1 MKSMTGY
8 GYIKGNIGG
17 IKSACEVYTLNHRF
31 QELTLNLP
39 EGLTHYRM
47 KITQVLKRYFPRGS
61 INLKIEFLQGD
72 GALFDVDV
80 NTLLF
85 YKNRI
90 QDILNK
96 HNIDGE
102 IGIETL
108 LTLPG
113 VISEKTGKMIKWDEV
128 KPILMKTVEKANR
141 MREIEGGHIKRDMQ
155 KKINTMKEMIS
166 SLKKSI
172 GKEEMNITK
181 KVSKKAALFE
191 KMGYDLSRE
200 EIMILNGNGG
210 IDEEIVRMG
219 SHLNQF
225 GKFMASHPCGKKLN
239 FIIQEMG
246 RELNTITTKLISPKN
261 IYRAIEMKNLAE
273 KLKEQVQ
280 NIE

>member
-17 IKSACEVYTLNHRF
+17 IKAACEVYTLNHRF

-39 EGLTHYRM
+39 KGLTHYRM
-47 KITQVLKRYFPRGS
+47 KITRILKRYFPRGS
-61 INLKIEFLQGD
+61 INFKIEFLQGD
-72 GALFDVDV
+72 SALFDVDI
-80 NTLLF
+80 NALLF

-90 QDILNK
+90 QDILSK
-96 HNIDGE
+96 HSVKGE

-113 VISEKTGKMIKWDEV
+113 VVSEKTGKMIKWDEI
-128 KPILMKTVEKANR
+128 KPILMKTVEKANK
-141 MREIEGGHIKRDMQ
+141 MREIEGEYIKKDMQ
-155 KKINTMKEMIS
+155 KKINTMKGMLS

-172 GKEEMNITK
+172 GKEEGNITE

-210 IDEEIVRMG
+210 IDEEIVRME

-225 GKFMASHPCGKKLN
+225 GKFMASPSCGKKIN
-239 FIIQEMG
+239 FIIQEMS
-246 RELNTITTKLISPKN
+246 RELNTITTKLNSPKN
-261 IYRAIEMKNLAE
+261 IYKAIEMKNIAE